1 MSLRNFL
8 TSRTFL
14 KHFLFAF
21 LLVAVIIF
29 IILFWLKMYTLQ
41 SEVIEVPDFSGLTE
55 FQAETLAE
63 ENHLRFEITDSLHFA
78 GAEPGAI
85 VEQVPEPG
93 LKVKKNRVVYLV
105 INSTAPEK
113 VILPKLSDISFRQA
127 QAIIENCGLKTG
139 NITFEASEF
148 NDLVLKVKQN
158 SRELNQGDEVIKGSS
173 IDIVIGKS
181 SGNIETSLPDLT
193 GLSLSEAKNQLS
205 LNMLNT
211 GVLIYTGT
219 LPTPADTAAAVVWKQ
234 YPSIV
239 NTSVVSIGSSVDLWL
254 TNAGNDS
261 TVIAEPETPEI
272 P

>member
-1 MSLRNFL
+1 MSLKNFL
-8 TSRTFL
+8 TSRVFL
-14 KHFLFAF
+14 KHFLLAF
-21 LLVAVIIF
+21 LLIAVIIF
-29 IILFWLKMYTLQ
+29 ITLFWLKMYTLQ
-41 SEVIEVPDFSGLTE
+41 SEVIEVPDFTGLTE

-63 ENHLRFEITDSLHFA
+63 ENHLRYEITDSLHFA

-105 INSTAPEK
+105 VNSTTPEK

-127 QAIIENCGLKTG
+127 QAMIENCGLKTG

-158 SRELNQGDEVIKGSS
+158 SRELNQGDEVVKGSL

-181 SGNIETSLPDLT
+181 GGSIETSLPDLM

-219 LPTPADTAAAVVWKQ
+219 LLTPEDTAAAVVWKQ
-234 YPSIV
+234 YPSIA
-239 NTSVVSIGSSVDLWL
+239 NTNTISIGSSVDLWL
-254 TNAGNDS
+254 TGADNDS
-261 TVIAEPETPEI
+261 INTPETETPEI

>member
-14 KHFLFAF
+14 KHLLFAF
-21 LLVAVIIF
+21 LLIAVIIF
-29 IILFWLKMYTLQ
+29 ITLFWLKMYTLQ
-41 SEVIEVPDFSGLTE
+41 SEVIEVPDFTGLTE
-55 FQAETLAE
+55 FKAETLAE
-63 ENHLRFEITDSLHFA
+63 ENHLRYEITDSLHFA

-105 INSTAPEK
+105 VNSTTPEK

-127 QAIIENCGLKTG
+127 QAMIENCGLKTG

-158 SRELNQGDEVIKGSS
+158 SLELNQGDEVVKGSL

-181 SGNIETSLPDLT
+181 SGNIETSLPDLM

-211 GVLIYTGT
+211 GVLIYTGS
-219 LPTPADTAAAVVWKQ
+219 LLTPEDTAAAVVWKQ
-234 YPSIV
+234 YPSIA
-239 NTSVVSIGSSVDLWL
+239 NTNTVSIGSSVDLWL
-254 TNAGNDS
+254 TGAGNDS
-261 TVIAEPETPEI
+261 IDTTEMKTPEI
-272 P
+272 Q

>member
-55 FQAETLAE
+55 FQAETLAK
-63 ENHLRFEITDSLHFA
+63 ENHLRFEITDSLHFNE
-78 GAEPGAI
+78 AEPGAI

-105 INSTAPEK
+105 VNSTSPEK

-127 QAIIENCGLKTG
+127 QAMIENCGLKTG

-181 SGNIETSLPDLT
+181 SGNIDTHLPDLM

-254 TNAGNDS
+254 TGAGNDS
-261 TVIAEPETPEI
+261 TEIAEPETPEI
-272 P
+272 Q